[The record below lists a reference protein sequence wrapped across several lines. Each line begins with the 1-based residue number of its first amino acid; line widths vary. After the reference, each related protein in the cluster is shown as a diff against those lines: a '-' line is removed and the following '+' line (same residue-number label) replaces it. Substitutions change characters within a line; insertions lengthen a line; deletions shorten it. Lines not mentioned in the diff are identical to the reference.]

1 MYFVYK
7 SEIHR
12 MNYVLLDFK
21 IWIILLSLFL
31 FYFVMAFVRV
41 SSNGDMT
48 FCLLNLMANG
58 MTDRVEL
65 LDITDLANSWSR

>member
-1 MYFVYK
+1 
-7 SEIHR
+7 
-12 MNYVLLDFK
+12 
-21 IWIILLSLFL
+21 
-31 FYFVMAFVRV
+31 MAFVCV